1 MAIKTISQF
10 DAAVPTDNDYI
21 LFEQNGEGKH
31 TTIGGAVNTCSLSYE
46 EIMATNPEPDLTGK
60 VASASALK
68 TEIGRLGFTIKRV
81 EGISG
86 SWLPKDFVKDFGD
99 GIFLS
104 STSATNDGFPYTYS
118 TIITI
123 VYSRGSRGLQICS
136 YYQGAIQY
144 RANTTENSWTAWR
157 TVTLS

>member
-10 DAAVPTDNDYI
+10 SSGTPTNDDYI
-21 LFEQNGEGKH
+21 LFEQNGEGRSTKFSDF
-31 TTIGGAVNTCSLSYE
+31 NLSYE
-46 EIMATNPEPDLTGK
+46 EIMASTDLSGK

-68 TEIGRLGFTIKRV
+68 AEIERLYLPIKRI
-81 EGISG
+81 EGISD
-86 SWLPKDFVKDFGD
+86 SWLPKDFGD

-104 STSATNDGFPYTYS
+104 STSSTNDGFPYTYS

-136 YYQGAIQY
+136 YYQGTIQY
-144 RANTTENSWTAWR
+144 RANTTENGWSAWR
-157 TVTLS
+157 TFTLS